1 MSSPTRYNLRP
12 VFIDPTQVRG
22 LGRDAIDSFGEHSP
36 YPHNEGGWVKWQ
48 DYELLQAE
56 NKRLVE
62 AGDSM
67 AKVITE
73 YRCSPWGNKVKDA
86 FISWNNWHIAKKGF
100 QPWKS

>member
-48 DYELLQAE
+48 DYDLLQAE

-62 AGDSM
+62 AGDAL
-67 AKVITE
+67 AKVVTE
-73 YRCSPWGNKVKDA
+73 FRCGPRGNYVKDA
-86 FISWNNWHIAKKGF
+86 FYIWDAWFKAKGGF
-100 QPWKS
+100 QSWKS